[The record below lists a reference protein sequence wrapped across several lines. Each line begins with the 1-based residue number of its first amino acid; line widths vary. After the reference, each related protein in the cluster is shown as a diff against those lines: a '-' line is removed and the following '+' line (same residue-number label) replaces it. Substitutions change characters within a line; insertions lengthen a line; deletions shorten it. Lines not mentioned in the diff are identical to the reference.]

1 MKKHSQIE
9 DRALGCLWG
18 LALGDA
24 LGMPTQ
30 SLSRETIRRQ
40 FGGITRLMPARPDQP
55 IAPGMPAGS
64 VTDDTEQALIVAQLL
79 LDGDGSV
86 DPRSFA
92 QALISWEE
100 SMVARGSCDLLG
112 PSTKAAISALQSGDS
127 PETAGRTGTTNG
139 AAMRVAPVGIA
150 HPPGVGL
157 IDAVVSASRVTHH
170 TGLGISGASAIAA
183 AVSTGI
189 AGKGVAAAL
198 QSGVDAAEQ
207 GASRGHWIA
216 GASIPRRFAALR
228 KHAQGLGATEFA
240 DFLYDVVGTSVQ
252 SQESVV
258 SALLIVD
265 RFQTTPFEGLCCAAS
280 LGGDTDTIGA
290 MAGAVLGATHGMS
303 AFPEHALETVAAVN
317 DLPLSRL
324 AHQLFDLRSA
334 TSKES

>member
-1 MKKHSQIE
+1 
-9 DRALGCLWG
+9 
-18 LALGDA
+18 
-24 LGMPTQ
+24 
-30 SLSRETIRRQ
+30 
-40 FGGITRLMPARPDQP
+40 
-55 IAPGMPAGS
+55 
-64 VTDDTEQALIVAQLL
+64 
-79 LDGDGSV
+79 
-86 DPRSFA
+86 
-92 QALISWEE
+92 
-100 SMVARGSCDLLG
+100 
-112 PSTKAAISALQSGDS
+112 
-127 PETAGRTGTTNG
+127 
-139 AAMRVAPVGIA
+139 
-150 HPPGVGL
+150 
-157 IDAVVSASRVTHH
+157 
-170 TGLGISGASAIAA
+170 A

-258 SALLIVD
+258 SALLIVA
-265 RFQTTPFEGLCCAAS
+265 RFQTTPLEGLCCAAA
-280 LGGDTDTIGA
+280 LGADTDTIGA

-334 TSKES
+334 TSKE